1 MVTIDK
7 LHVPTTFKDKM
18 KVNQLVDLLNSD
30 IEDDFS
36 YKVIA
41 RRLNCVV
48 TYKITVADSEG
59 FFLGYL

>member
-7 LHVPTTFKDKM
+7 LHVPYVFTDKT
-18 KVNQLVDLLNSD
+18 KVNKIVDFLNSD
-30 IEDDFS
+30 SEDDFT

-48 TYKITVADSEG
+48 TYKISVSDNAI
-59 FFLGYL
+59 L

>member
-7 LHVPTTFKDKM
+7 LHVPHVFKDKM
-18 KVNQLVDLLNSD
+18 KVNKIVDLLNSD
-30 IEDDFS
+30 MEDDFS

-48 TYKITVADSEG
+48 TYKITVTDSEG
-59 FFLGYL
+59 YFLGYL